1 MGTFLGLL
9 KFSSIQQNKWV
20 SIGCTTSKGE
30 PCRLPFNYKGVEY
43 KGCTT
48 VANNGVP
55 WCYTANGYGTCA
67 ESCNSCTC
75 NSETGKIS
83 RFYFD

>member
-1 MGTFLGLL
+1 MSLY
-9 KFSSIQQNKWV
+9 

-30 PCRLPFNYKGVEY
+30 PCRLPFTYKGVEY

-75 NSETGKIS
+75 NSGTGKILFNKVS
-83 RFYFD
+83 GLKISFVF